1 MSNYTIKVQGGVF
14 RVAPTAEVGGSYG
27 FSFKTDAP
35 SIFAGYT
42 HQSGDQIRV
51 TEGGVVFTATIAEFN
66 TWGSMNFS
74 DHAITGGNGTDVVPT
89 ATSTI
94 EVLRGGTAILSGDY
108 QDSVWMQG
116 GSSGSYP
123 EPPLSIG
130 QIFIPQAGDTFD
142 LTAQYNGSGTFNG
155 TVVSWADPDPYGP
168 YQPGDLVCTGTGA
181 IVPDA
186 NGGNPS
192 FSYPVDIKRG
202 GVTVWTV
209 QSDFVHWSHDYST
222 NPIGDAGGTAAPPP
236 PNTGN
241 STMSNKL
248 FTTLLGTYSSGQ
260 RMPEKIDVAGG
271 DSVTLGPVTIES
283 SSITAAMFTG
293 EISSIDN
300 HSTTDLSEGLTNL
313 YFTESRAR
321 ASLVSPDLIQ
331 ASGNSMGS
339 FTYNPA
345 TGKFTLEQASDEWLR
360 GRISLAAI
368 GDIVLSD
375 NADDLASLSYDP
387 ATGEWTFAS
396 ADAGDVKGLFIAP
409 ANDGLDYADG
419 EFTLAQDIRT
429 SATPTFAGMTING
442 DLQVTGTQLI
452 ANVQTVEVEDN
463 IFHLNKKADGEPA
476 VTPAISGLRI
486 ETADVQNDRAFLWV
500 EADSR
505 FKAVD
510 MPEDDAQDSPLGDL
524 LAIEALHFYGPLTG
538 NVTGQVSD
546 ISNHDTDALGEGST
560 NLYFTDAR
568 VHAAVSAS
576 KGVLEVDGAFEAAI
590 DASSQLAIQKD
601 SGLKIDFSVDD
612 SMDPVAEPH
621 HGSLTYANNEL
632 VFTPVKV
639 SDIRGEVSL
648 TVDQAGVNFGTAVY
662 TPATGEIVITP
673 AKQSQVRGAISH
685 EVGAALNGGDLSYDS
700 VSGKITFKPADAAWV
715 KAQLSASGDSLAY
728 NSTTGAFSL
737 ALNATD
743 SHLQLPTTLT
753 EAQRNDELVA
763 RLEELDGQF
772 ELKALKIGDI
782 KGAMSVGPNVDLDF
796 DPNEPNRQPLA
807 KLAYD
812 AASGESTFESM
823 DVADVHEMFT
833 VAPVSGDPA
842 ADAAAE
848 LVYGQDGE
856 IKLKTMS
863 KQNIRDLFSAG
874 GQSPDGKNSLTYD
887 AATGAFSLDS
897 LDEAEVQG
905 YISHEVTSL
914 LAAPALNTDLVAKVE
929 YDSATGKIKSEAISM
944 GQLRGMIAVNE
955 SESSPLMSLSYDAQS
970 GVLSFDP
977 MTKAEMWAEFSA
989 GLDADS
995 SDHQFG
1001 DISIND
1007 GVIELVRVKGSEI
1020 KSVFQSGSNAIEYIE
1035 NAVGAKAG
1043 IKLKLD
1049 QSSSILSQSTAAGLR
1064 VDLSAANAAQPRV
1077 DNTTPLASLSED
1089 DGTIELKS
1097 MSEGDVK
1104 AMLSADGKAA
1114 RYDEQAGVI
1123 SVAISG
1129 GILSQDAVG
1138 GLKAEIVAEA
1148 DSDAVGLDA
1157 NPSNRNAQR
1166 VAELTITDEK
1176 VRVDA
1181 MDIADIR
1188 GAFSVPTSSNAALT
1202 YDSANGEF
1210 SLADGLEFNVITAD
1224 AFCDSGMQG
1233 LATSPVAE
1241 FALVNY
1247 KGEPAL
1253 ATVDAWD
1260 CAGSAHG
1267 GPIAVGDELR
1277 GKIEMMANGSVHRIA
1292 CDGSIAEGDWVY
1304 LSASA
1309 AGKVTATRP
1318 DADGYAVV
1326 LVGRAKAAD
1335 DNGSVIVMISH
1346 QHQYNC

>member
-271 DSVTLGPVTIES
+271 DSVTLGPVTIDS

-293 EISSIDN
+293 EISSLNN
-300 HSTTDLSEGLTNL
+300 HTTDALQEAALNPQNL
-313 YFTESRAR
+313 YFTEARAR
-321 ASLVSPDLIQ
+321 GSLVSPELVQ

-339 FTYNPA
+339 FSYDPLA
-345 TGKFTLEQASDEWLR
+345 GKFTLEQASDEWLR
-360 GRISLAAI
+360 GRISVAQPA
-368 GDIVLSD
+368 GDLTLSN
-375 NADDLASLSYDP
+375 NASDLAFLTYNA
-387 ATGEWTFAS
+387 ATGEIVFAS
-396 ADAGDVKGLFIAP
+396 ADAGDVKGLLSAP
-409 ANDGLDYADG
+409 GDDGLDYADG
-419 EFTLAQDIRT
+419 EFSLAQDIRT
-429 SATPTFAGMTING
+429 SASPTFAGMTVNG
-442 DLQVTGTQLI
+442 DLQVTGQKII
-452 ANVQTVEVEDN
+452 ANVQTVEVLDN
-463 IFHLNKKADGEPA
+463 IIHLNKGEADPEVAG
-476 VTPAISGLRI
+476 VRI
-486 ETADVQNDRAFLWV
+486 ESTEPMDKAILWV
-500 EADSR
+500 KTAGKFELR
-505 FKAVD
+505 E
-510 MPEDDAQDSPLGDL
+510 MPEDDTADSPLGDL
-524 LAIEALHFYGPLTG
+524 LPIEALHFYGPLTG
-538 NVTGQVSD
+538 DVTGTVSD
-546 ISNHDTDALGEGST
+546 ISNHDTDALTEGST
-560 NLYFTDAR
+560 NLYFTEAR
-568 VHAAVSAS
+568 VHAAVSAQ
-576 KGVLEVDGAFEAAI
+576 KGVVESAPGVFEADI

-601 SGLKIDFSVDD
+601 SGLKINFSVDD
-612 SMDPVAEPH
+612 LESEPH
-621 HGSLTYANNEL
+621 HGALSYADNKLT
-632 VFTPVKV
+632 FTPVKV

-648 TVDQAGVNFGTAVY
+648 SVDQAGVNFGTAVY
-662 TPATGEIVITP
+662 NQATGEIVITP
-673 AKQSQVRGAISH
+673 AKQAQVRGAISH
-685 EVGAALNGGDLSYDS
+685 EVSAAQNGGDLSYDP

-763 RLEELDGQF
+763 RLEEIDGQF

-863 KQNIRDLFSAG
+863 KQDIRNLFSAG
-874 GQSPDGKNSLTYD
+874 GQSPDGKNSLSYD
-887 AATGAFSLDS
+887 DLTGAFTLDS
-897 LDEAEVQG
+897 LDAGEVQG
-905 YISHEVTSL
+905 YISHELTTQ
-914 LAAPALNTDLVAKVE
+914 LAAPASNADLVAKVE
-929 YDSATGKIKSEAISM
+929 YDAATGKIKSEAISM
-944 GQLRGMIAVNE
+944 GQLRGMIAVSE
-955 SESSPLMSLSYDAQS
+955 SESSPLMSLSYNAAT

-989 GLDADS
+989 DVDADS
-995 SDHQFG
+995 ADQQFG
-1001 DISIND
+1001 DIDIVD

-1035 NAVGAKAG
+1035 NADGAKAG
-1043 IKLKLD
+1043 IKLVLD
-1049 QSSSILSQSTAAGLR
+1049 QTSSILSQSTAAGLR

-1138 GLKAEIVAEA
+1138 GLTAEIVKEE
-1148 DSDAVGLDA
+1148 DSDALGLSNDA
-1157 NPSNRNAQR
+1157 TLRNAQR

-1176 VRVDA
+1176 VRIDA

-1188 GAFSVPTSSNAALT
+1188 GAFSRKAGSNDALT
-1202 YDSANGEF
+1202 YDPATGEF
-1210 SLADGLEFNVITAD
+1210 NLADGLEFNVITAD

-1233 LATSPVAE
+1233 PATSSVAE

-1260 CAGSAHG
+1260 CAGSAHA